1 MTRAIPTEAEAKA
14 LALLEMAILAARV
27 QRRG

>member
-1 MTRAIPTEAEAKA
+1 MKPLPTEAEAKA
-14 LALLEMAILAARV
+14 LVLLELALLAARV